1 MLAKISYTYLEAL
14 QHYKYSLVG
23 SKGGKY
29 VHIQVSICAPVKK
42 RQKKLHMSYSIWTF
56 IKLKSKGA
64 IMLT

>member
-42 RQKKLHMSYSIWTF
+42 RQISCI
-56 IKLKSKGA
+56 
-64 IMLT
+64 